1 LKFLKD
7 NGYPVRY
14 QKVITARA
22 TSDDEADEG
31 GQMINH
37 QTVHWIRR
45 RPERSDEAEKF
56 IRRLDE
62 LREQSIRQSPGR
74 RWTERPRR
82 VHSTNQKDSIFV
94 KLPENM
100 PIDYFKP
107 AFYNSLLPRLRYD
120 IANHEITFLPN
131 DQQPF
136 EGSPDEKLSTKEFR
150 RKYGKSVLDRYK
162 LVTEDDFADDE
173 DEDEE
178 DEEMRYDEEEE
189 EEEPEQQEESEQ
201 EAREVQQGM
210 AIDEVQGN
218 GSNSDE
224 DEERAKKRRRS

>member
-14 QKVITARA
+14 QKVINARA

-31 GQMINH
+31 GQVVNYK
-37 QTVHWIRR
+37 TLHWIRR
-45 RPERSDEAEKF
+45 RPERSDAAEKF

-62 LREQSIRQSPGR
+62 LRKQSIRQSPGR

-82 VHSTNQKDSIFV
+82 IHPTHQKDSVFV
-94 KLPENM
+94 KLPTNM

-120 IANHEITFLPN
+120 IASHEITFLPE

-136 EGSPDEKLSTKEFR
+136 EGSLDEKLTTKEFR
-150 RKYGKSVLDRYK
+150 RKYGKSVLGRYK

-173 DEDEE
+173 DDEE
-178 DEEMRYDEEEE
+178 DEEDDDDDEEQVQQQVQQ
-189 EEEPEQQEESEQ
+189 QQE
-201 EAREVQQGM
+201 GM
-210 AIDEVQGN
+210 PVDDVQGN
-218 GSNSDE
+218 GQSDAE
-224 DEERAKKRRRS
+224 PDPKPALKKHRRSSK